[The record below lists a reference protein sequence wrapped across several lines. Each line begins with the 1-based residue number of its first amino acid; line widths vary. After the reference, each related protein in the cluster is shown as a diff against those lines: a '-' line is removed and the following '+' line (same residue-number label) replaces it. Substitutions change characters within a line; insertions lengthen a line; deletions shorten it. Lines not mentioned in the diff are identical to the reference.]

1 MARAAATASLARVKT
16 DRVESP
22 SPWVLM
28 TRPPRAAT
36 VAAISSWWRSRGGSH
51 HPNPPRRSV
60 GVGEAACG

>member
-36 VAAISSWWRSRGGSH
+36 VAAISSWWRAR
-51 HPNPPRRSV
+51 
-60 GVGEAACG
+60 AAPMAAP